1 MKTDLESKNRTINS
15 LKTAVAKTLKS
26 KVKVLG
32 LLLVFVFPYSCKA
45 QLFYDFVDTCGP
57 GKVMYYS
64 VTSNVEPY
72 TVKVFGGYDTTGH
85 LVIPDTVR
93 RSNILY
99 SVTSIM
105 QMAFYGDRGLI
116 SVEIPQSVREIERLA
131 FGNCAGL
138 TSVTWNAQEVLPFEP
153 GTYHPFHGCTGLTNL
168 TFGEQV
174 RIVPDYAFYGLPLV
188 RVTFSNNITNIGR
201 SAFENCSSLL
211 MVNIP
216 NSVLTIGSYAFAWS
230 GLSSVIVPNYLRKL
244 DTATFYSCDQLS
256 SVVLGSS
263 LDTIADLVF
272 AQCPNLRSVLFE
284 NSLKHIGK
292 TAFAASSIEVL
303 NLPASLRTIDDYA
316 FARCDSLRTLNFG
329 SSLLTIGNYAF
340 ADCDTLSTV
349 VIPNSV
355 KQIGNSA
362 FWNCRSLDSLVLGF
376 SLETIGESAFEE
388 CSSMRTVKIG
398 NSLTTIGKRAFYG
411 CSMLKSLIIPPLV
424 TSIGDWA
431 FAYCNSLEYVTA
443 KPGTP
448 PTVDVNTWGISIQT
462 PLYVPCGKYNDYAEA
477 EYWKEFVN
485 IEERPVDYTI
495 VLNANNPSHGK
506 VVYNCPTSSI
516 EAVPSE
522 WRYFVKWEDGNTQNP
537 RHVVITSDTMFT
549 AIFEIGMGAN
559 EPMALRSLKFY
570 PNPTNGVVS
579 FNRDDIQKVEVMD
592 LNGKLLDVQ
601 EYSTSVDFSNLSSG
615 TYILRIS
622 TPDGIAIRKL
632 IKK

>member
-1 MKTDLESKNRTINS
+1 MYFWLNWDWDYYVKDGPFTI
-15 LKTAVAKTLKS
+15 S
-26 KVKVLG
+26 KVGTTDVDIIEHTQRSG
-32 LLLVFVFPYSCKA
+32 WTAEIEIGQVMGDEFVAADVQTGFEIVDTYRTGVPKTVRFDGAKIIETYEEIMDGENFHINIS
-45 QLFYDFVDTCGP
+45 FYDENGDYHGQTGTDVRIANVIGGYEFELEDGRLNIWRGP
-57 GKVMYYS
+57 EFITAENLKAAFGSMADEIDFIDFRGYRDSYKDGSKRIEGKEILKAFPKVYGI
-64 VTSNVEPY
+64 N
-72 TVKVFGGYDTTGH
+72 VFG
-85 LVIPDTVR
+85 
-93 RSNILY
+93 
-99 SVTSIM
+99 
-105 QMAFYGDRGLI
+105 F
-116 SVEIPQSVREIERLA
+116 
-131 FGNCAGL
+131 
-138 TSVTWNAQEVLPFEP
+138 
-153 GTYHPFHGCTGLTNL
+153 
-168 TFGEQV
+168 
-174 RIVPDYAFYGLPLV
+174 DY
-188 RVTFSNNITNIGR
+188 
-201 SAFENCSSLL
+201 
-211 MVNIP
+211 
-216 NSVLTIGSYAFAWS
+216 
-230 GLSSVIVPNYLRKL
+230 
-244 DTATFYSCDQLS
+244 
-256 SVVLGSS
+256 
-263 LDTIADLVF
+263 
-272 AQCPNLRSVLFE
+272 
-284 NSLKHIGK
+284 
-292 TAFAASSIEVL
+292 
-303 NLPASLRTIDDYA
+303 IDDYA

-622 TPDGIAIRKL
+622 TPDGIAVRKL